1 LILIIIELSL
11 LKLFVSIIMPPKTTP
26 PKQTGKGKAPV
37 RPTTTSMSTGLRS
50 GSSSGLAS
58 TSTAISTRARRTKQI
73 QEESEEELEEIEPQ
87 QHEAEETTVTVV
99 LPEEADT
106 EEEPATEEEPEE
118 DVMELSEKRR
128 AKTSMVWHF
137 FKEMQIKATGEKVAL
152 CNLCAEGDK

>member
-1 LILIIIELSL
+1 LILIIIELSF

-37 RPTTTSMSTGLRS
+37 RPTTTSMSTGLGS

-58 TSTAISTRARRTKQI
+58 TSTATSTRARRTKQI
-73 QEESEEELEEIEPQ
+73 QEESEEELEELEPQ
-87 QHEAEETTVTVV
+87 QHEEEETTVTVV
-99 LPEEADT
+99 LPEVAD
-106 EEEPATEEEPEE
+106 TEEEPEE

-137 FKEMQIKATGEKVAL
+137 FKEMQIKASGEKVAL
-152 CNLCAEGDK
+152 CKLCAEGDK

>member
-11 LKLFVSIIMPPKTTP
+11 LKLFVSIIMPPKTIP
-26 PKQTGKGKAPV
+26 PKQIGKGKAPV

-58 TSTAISTRARRTKQI
+58 TSTPTSARARRTKQI
-73 QEESEEELEEIEPQ
+73 QEESEEELEELEPQ
-87 QHEAEETTVTVV
+87 EHHHEEEETTVTVV

-106 EEEPATEEEPEE
+106 EEEPEE
-118 DVMELSEKRR
+118 DVMELCEKRR

-152 CNLCAEGDK
+152 CKLSAEGDK